1 MTQSGPVG
9 QRAVAA
15 VDGDFHFLGQQTGG
29 WQVMKLNAGESSHK
43 VKMGGGLRKLRERRG
58 GGTRG
63 GTLTQRE
70 GEVSHRGA
78 CEDDHKERSCGG
90 GSLQ

>member
-1 MTQSGPVG
+1 
-9 QRAVAA
+9 
-15 VDGDFHFLGQQTGG
+15 
-29 WQVMKLNAGESSHK
+29 MKLNTGESSHK
-43 VKMGGGLRKLRERRG
+43 VKMGGHGRFLVDRLDGVRKLRERRG

-70 GEVSHRGA
+70 GEVSHWGA
-78 CEDDHKERSCGG
+78 YEDDHKERSCGS